1 MKTLPIVLVAFAG
14 AKLLLNVNYCEGETE
29 KLAALLEAAEH
40 GSLWG
45 KAVTSLC
52 ARRV

>member
-1 MKTLPIVLVAFAG
+1 MKTLPAVLVAFAG
-14 AKLLLNVNYCEGETE
+14 VNLLLNVNYCEGETE

-40 GSLWG
+40 GRLWG
-45 KAVTSLC
+45 KVVTSLC